1 MFVSLLCS
9 FFSRGKRYFPH
20 KLHIHSAIYIYIHT
34 APTFYIHFT
43 YILHISSYFY
53 IHFTYIPHTSTCI
66 PHRCTLGIFWDH
78 FRLENLQATVR
89 RKANSASC
97 CHRGGL
103 GRLRTAKAPSTALKI
118 LMSWRWV
125 LLRCLV
131 PIVPALVHF
140 TPEVGSGACCNRRHP
155 QRRQQRWGWESMAE
169 VLKRCTRFCHRS
181 TLWYYVYKKIW

>member
-1 MFVSLLCS
+1 MFVSLLCR
-9 FFSRGKRYFPH
+9 FFLVGKDTF
-20 KLHIHSAIYIYIHT
+20 HINSTYIPLYIYILHLHST
-34 APTFYIHFT
+34 YTPHTFYIFHHIST
-43 YILHISSYFY
+43 YISHTFRIHLHAFHIDAL
-53 IHFTYIPHTSTCI
+53 
-66 PHRCTLGIFWDH
+66 LGSFGIIFVS
-78 FRLENLQATVR
+78 RICKPQSAE
-89 RKANSASC
+89 KANSASC